1 MANNWSQFMQNPK
14 GIALKKFMVQAMG
27 DKANPYD
34 DLITRLG
41 TSIVTD
47 TDLKIFG
54 EMVNDLLSIGYNK
67 AVDDY
72 RQQLN
77 KLGIEVSLIVPQR

>member
-1 MANNWSQFMQNPK
+1 MQNPK